1 MFSSIFLQRYKEYSY
16 YSKLKA
22 LVGMDRSFPLS
33 TVSEFFSLKT
43 NNWKLKVVAHNY
55 FSVQRVKVDKN
66 YDFCVI
72 TLEKSVP
79 DISPLCLPTEPSD
92 KYMNT
97 WGSPSGSFHRG
108 KSFGFGYTKQ
118 FQNEVKQVGDVHMM
132 KQRMIGSK
140 QFDVIPISECKE
152 RYPSPEFQ
160 GELEK

>member
-1 MFSSIFLQRYKEYSY
+1 
-16 YSKLKA
+16 
-22 LVGMDRSFPLS
+22 MDHSFPLS
-33 TVSEFFSLKT
+33 TVSHFYSQKTKSWRLKISP
-43 NNWKLKVVAHNY
+43 HDY
-55 FSVQRVKVDKN
+55 FSIQRVKVDKN
-66 YDFCVI
+66 YDFSVV
-72 TLEKSVP
+72 TLDKSVP
-79 DISPLCLPTEPSD
+79 DISPLCLPNEPSD

-97 WGSPSGSFHRG
+97 WGSTSGTFHQG

-118 FQNEVKQVGDVHMM
+118 FQNEVKRVGDVHMM